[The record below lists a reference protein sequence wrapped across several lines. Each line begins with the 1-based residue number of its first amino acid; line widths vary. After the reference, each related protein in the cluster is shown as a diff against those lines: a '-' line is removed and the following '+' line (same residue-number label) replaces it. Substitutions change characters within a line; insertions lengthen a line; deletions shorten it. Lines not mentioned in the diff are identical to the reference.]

1 MPKIQRVSNPLQ
13 RTTPVLLGE
22 IIGDSGGMTTNHY
35 DPRIHHRRSIRLK
48 GYDYTQAGAYCITV
62 VTQGRVCLLGE
73 VADGAMVL
81 NDAGHMIQAVWDQIP
96 SHYQGVQTDA
106 FVVMP
111 NHIHG
116 IVILV
121 GAGPRAC
128 PDPSGPR
135 ASPDPDVGQH
145 PGPGVGQHPGPGVGQ
160 RPGPGVGQRPGP
172 RGGQR
177 PGPRGGQ
184 PQGQPQG
191 VAPTMSLADV
201 VHRFKTLTTKRYID
215 GVKQRA
221 WPPFPGKLWQR
232 NYYEHIIRDE
242 TDLNGIRRYIVDNPA
257 RWMEDAENPEG
268 LKPAPTDDAGTE
280 QGEAQP

>member
-1 MPKIQRVSNPLQ
+1 
-13 RTTPVLLGE
+13 
-22 IIGDSGGMTTNHY
+22 MTTNHY

-48 GYDYTQAGAYCITV
+48 GYDYTQAGAYYITV

-128 PDPSGPR
+128 PDPGVGQRPGADVGQR
-135 ASPDPDVGQH
+135 PGPDVGQH
-145 PGPGVGQHPGPGVGQ
+145 PGPGV
-160 RPGPGVGQRPGP
+160 
-172 RGGQR
+172 
-177 PGPRGGQ
+177 
-184 PQGQPQG
+184 GQPQG

-215 GVKQRA
+215 GVKQRG
-221 WPPFPGKLWQR
+221 WSPFPGKLWQR
-232 NYYEHIIRDE
+232 NYYEHIIRNE

-257 RWMEDAENPEG
+257 GWMQDAENPREG
-268 LKPAPTDDAGTE
+268 FKPAATGDALADDLDAIAE
-280 QGEAQP
+280 EVEA

>member
-1 MPKIQRVSNPLQ
+1 
-13 RTTPVLLGE
+13 
-22 IIGDSGGMTTNHY
+22 MTTDHY
-35 DPRIHHRRSIRLK
+35 DPRIHHRRSIRLR
-48 GYDYTQAGAYCITV
+48 GYDYTQSGAYYITV
-62 VTQGRVCLLGE
+62 VTRGRVCFLGE

-106 FVVMP
+106 FMVMP

-128 PDPSGPR
+128 PGPH
-135 ASPDPDVGQH
+135 VGQH
-145 PGPGVGQHPGPGVGQ
+145 PGSGVGQRPGPDVGQRPGPHIGQHPGSGVGQ
-160 RPGPGVGQRPGP
+160 RPGPGV
-172 RGGQR
+172 
-177 PGPRGGQ
+177 GQ

-215 GVKQRA
+215 GVKQRG
-221 WPPFPGKLWQR
+221 WPPFPGRLWQR

-242 TDLNGIRRYIVDNPA
+242 TDLNGIRRYIVDNA
-257 RWMEDAENPEG
+257 AGWVEDAENPGKG

-280 QGEAQP
+280 QGEAQR